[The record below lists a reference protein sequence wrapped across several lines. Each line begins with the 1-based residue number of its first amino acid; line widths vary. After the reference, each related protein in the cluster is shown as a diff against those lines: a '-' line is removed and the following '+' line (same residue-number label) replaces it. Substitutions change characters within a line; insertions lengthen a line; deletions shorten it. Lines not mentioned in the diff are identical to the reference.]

1 MKDKIKY
8 LIKIQEYDN
17 RIENIIKAQKETPLK
32 VQTLQETL
40 NALETALQEDQTN
53 LENIQK
59 EKRVNER
66 DTQDLDVKVAKS
78 NEKLANI
85 KSNKEYR
92 AVLKEIDDLKHH
104 KFQIEE
110 VTLQILEK
118 IETME
123 NRISSNKEAF
133 TKSKEQFKTDKTKID
148 VEMQALEK
156 ELRNLQQER
165 LAVSQSTDAEFLKKY
180 QFLRE
185 RRNGRGISAVVA
197 GVCQTCHLG
206 LPPQKF
212 NELKKCDAL
221 VTCPHCNRIIY
232 WAEDMFFQEAPQ
244 EPDPA
249 PTAETQGDTLSQ

>member
-1 MKDKIKY
+1 MKDKIKD

-17 RIENIIKAQKETPLK
+17 RIENIIKTQKEAPLK
-32 VQTLQETL
+32 VQKLQETL
-40 NALETALQEDQTN
+40 NTLEATLQEDQTN

-59 EKRVNER
+59 EKRKSER
-66 DTQDLDVKVAKS
+66 DTQELDGKVEKS
-78 NEKLANI
+78 NEKLSNI

-123 NRISSNKEAF
+123 NRIKSNEDEF
-133 TKSKEQFKTDKTKID
+133 TKSKEQCRLDKAKID

-165 LAVSQSTDAEFLKKY
+165 LAISQSADAEFLKKY

-185 RRNGRGISAVVA
+185 RRNGQGISAVVG

-232 WAEDMFFQEAPQ
+232 WAEDAFFQKTPKEPESAP
-244 EPDPA
+244 PA
-249 PTAETQGDTLSQ
+249 ENQGDTLAE

>member
-1 MKDKIKY
+1 MKDKIKD

-17 RIENIIKAQKETPLK
+17 RIENIIKTQKEAPLK
-32 VQTLQETL
+32 VQKLQETL
-40 NALETALQEDQTN
+40 NTLEAALQEDQTN

-59 EKRVNER
+59 EKRKSER
-66 DTQDLDVKVAKS
+66 DTQELDGKVAKS

-123 NRISSNKEAF
+123 NRIKSNKEEF
-133 TKSKEQFKTDKTKID
+133 TKSKEQCRLDKANID
-148 VEMQALEK
+148 IEMQALEK

-165 LAVSQSTDAEFLKKY
+165 LAISQITDVEFLKKY

-185 RRNGRGISAVVA
+185 RRNGQGISAVIG

-212 NELKKCDAL
+212 NELKKCAAL
-221 VTCPHCNRIIY
+221 VTCPHCNRIVY
-232 WAEDMFFQEAPQ
+232 WAEDAFFQETPKEPESAP
-244 EPDPA
+244 PA
-249 PTAETQGDTLSQ
+249 ENQGDTLSQ